1 MQDEVEFIAGGIQ
14 NNDEYMDIIRT
25 PADKENIAN
34 MKQLYKFL
42 CHMLKMNIPETIS
55 LESLRI

>member
-1 MQDEVEFIAGGIQ
+1 
-14 NNDEYMDIIRT
+14 MDIIRT
-25 PADKENIAN
+25 PVDKENIAN

-55 LESLRI
+55 RKFTNLGLDIAFLDKKEED